1 MMKTLRS
8 LLVAVAVST
17 AVLTAVPA
25 RAQTCNPGIGA
36 AFAAHAAQ
44 YTALVNALVPQLP
57 TLNANLAAVV
67 DQATY
72 AVLLTQARALATSI
86 TPDGRVVITLPDGT
100 TVIDT
105 SKPDDPLDTMP
116 DIDANS
122 FQHFRNK
129 KVNENHN
136 SRIAIHDAQEW
147 PCGLGLEAKLSTST
161 GQREIYLAVRLGTH
175 LDSNGT
181 VRASLRQ

>member
-1 MMKTLRS
+1 
-8 LLVAVAVST
+8 V
-17 AVLTAVPA
+17 VL
-25 RAQTCNPGIGA
+25 
-36 AFAAHAAQ
+36 
-44 YTALVNALVPQLP
+44 
-57 TLNANLAAVV
+57 
-67 DQATY
+67 
-72 AVLLTQARALATSI
+72 
-86 TPDGRVVITLPDGT
+86 TLPDGT

-181 VRASLRQ
+181 VRASLKL